1 MKVQRYWF
9 GLLFRSWED
18 RALGINNS
26 IRGARVIFKPTS
38 YFTLKSIYGRQ
49 RTGFD
54 ISNGLSRQE
63 TLKGMTIWAAYANF
77 EDTEKGSI
85 EINKFADFVVLDQDI
100 MEVQIDEVPNI
111 KINGTYI
118 NGEKVF

>member
-1 MKVQRYWF
+1 M
-9 GLLFRSWED
+9 
-18 RALGINNS
+18 
-26 IRGARVIFKPTS
+26 ARKDLSGYPEE
-38 YFTLKSIYGRQ
+38 
-49 RTGFD
+49 GFD
-54 ISNGLSRQE
+54 ISNGLNRQE

-77 EDTEKGSI
+77 EDKEKGSI

-118 NGEKVF
+118 NGEKVY